1 MLQFPWLESSG
12 KYYFI
17 WFCRDRQLSCPEGR
31 ELRSPRFELQPS
43 LRNIRKSARKP
54 GAATDAQVWS
64 NVKNFHWENQVQPV
78 LGSVP
83 PTPAGSGDDMQS
95 LSAVDSADA
104 ALNAD
109 SIKHSFFPICGNF
122 SSLSVSLQ
130 CTWIQEVT
138 VQNISTND
146 IKKAIFHNIGHS
158 TIVSDIH

>member
-1 MLQFPWLESSG
+1 M
-12 KYYFI
+12 
-17 WFCRDRQLSCPEGR
+17 
-31 ELRSPRFELQPS
+31 
-43 LRNIRKSARKP
+43 
-54 GAATDAQVWS
+54 
-64 NVKNFHWENQVQPV
+64 QPV

-130 CTWIQEVT
+130 CT
-138 VQNISTND
+138 
-146 IKKAIFHNIGHS
+146 
-158 TIVSDIH
+158 